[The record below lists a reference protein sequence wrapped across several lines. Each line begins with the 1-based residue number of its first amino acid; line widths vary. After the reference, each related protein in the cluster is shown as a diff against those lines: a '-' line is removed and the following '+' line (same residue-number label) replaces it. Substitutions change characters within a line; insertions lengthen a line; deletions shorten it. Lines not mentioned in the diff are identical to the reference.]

1 MTRYDDTTMASAR
14 NCYIIWSRARRRR
27 LEDLQDSLASSNV
40 GTDITITIGYT
51 ISGTDS
57 GNYTLTQPT
66 LSGNIT
72 AKELS
77 IIGLIGS
84 DKVYDD
90 TTMASASGTATLSG
104 VEPGDDVFL
113 GGSPGFTF
121 ASSNVGTDITIITI
135 GYTISGTDS
144 GNYTLTQPTLSGN
157 ITTKELSIPLIGSD
171 HYHDDTTMASASGT
185 ATLSGVEP
193 GDDVFLGGSPGFTFA
208 SSNVGTD
215 ITIITIDI

>member
-1 MTRYDDTTMASAR
+1 MELTWKLHPYTT
-14 NCYIIWSRARRRR
+14 
-27 LEDLQDSLASSNV
+27 
-40 GTDITITIGYT
+40 YT
-51 ISGTDS
+51 F
-57 GNYTLTQPT
+57 
-66 LSGNIT
+66 NIT

-157 ITTKELSIPLIGSD
+157 ITAKELSIIGLIGSD
-171 HYHDDTTMASASGT
+171 KVYDDTTMASASGT

-193 GDDVFLGGSPGFTFA
+193 GDDISRIHFC
-208 SSNVGTD
+208 
-215 ITIITIDI
+215 